1 MAASVDESAL
11 SVMETPLGVE
21 NCSKPFGMDRH
32 TGEYSLRCCVEIRTY
47 GPEGNY
53 V

>member
-32 TGEYSLRCCVEIRTY
+32 TGGNSLRCCVEIRTY